1 LKEIFYFLKQIQS
14 FAGVQLYINILGMM
28 IVGLLEGMGTLLL
41 IPMISMSGIVDFGFT
56 RYSFLSFLQVLQ
68 SLPESIVLPSILV
81 LYIFIVVGQNYL
93 NKKLMVRNAIIQ
105 NGFLRKLRL
114 DTHKVMLHSKWDF
127 FIKTRKSDLVNLLL
141 SEVTKTSSATNA
153 FLQFIAALITTVIQI
168 GLAFWLSPT
177 ITSYV
182 LLCGALLVFMN
193 RKFFKESMALG
204 KRNFELNRTYFAGVT
219 DQLNGIKDIKSNSL
233 EQSRMEWLESI
244 TNKINT
250 EQLEYTK
257 LKSTSQFYYKSASA
271 VFIAI
276 FIFIALNAFTAQA
289 GQLLLIILIFS
300 RLWPRV
306 TNIQSSLEQIATS
319 IPSFKAVK
327 MLQNECEK
335 QTEFIFSEDNHISK
349 LDLQSAIEC
358 SNVSFRYIKNKPR
371 YALKDINITLQVNQ
385 MNAFVGPSGAGKST
399 LIDLIMGLNQP
410 EKGQVLLDGIPLS
423 KENLLSLRSS
433 LSYVPQDPF
442 LFYTSIR
449 ENLLLVEPN
458 ATDEDLW
465 EALSFASAAEF
476 VEKLP
481 DGLDSIIGD
490 RGIKLSGGERQ
501 RLVLARA
508 ILRKPSILVLDEATS
523 ALDTVSEAKIQES
536 LNLLRGKMTI
546 IVIAHRLSTIR
557 SADQV
562 IVLEEGKVVQQG
574 EFNQLSQEKNKLFS
588 RLLGKQIEVLQ

>member
-1 LKEIFYFLKQIQS
+1 MKEILYFLKQIQA
-14 FAGVQLYINILGMM
+14 FAGVQLYINVLGMM

-41 IPMISMSGIVDFGFT
+41 IPMISMSGIVDFGVT

-68 SLPESIVLPSILV
+68 SIPELIILPSILG
-81 LYIFIVVGQNYL
+81 LYIVIVVGQNYL
-93 NKKLMVRNAIIQ
+93 NKKLMIRNTKIQ

-114 DTHKVMLHSKWDF
+114 DTHKMLLHTKWNF
-127 FIKTRKSDLVNLLL
+127 FIKTRKSDLINLLL

-153 FLQFIAALITTVIQI
+153 FLQFTAALITTVIQI

-204 KRNFELNRTYFAGVT
+204 KRNFELNRVYFAGVT

-244 TNKINT
+244 TSKINT

-271 VFIAI
+271 VFIAL

-306 TNIQSSLEQIATS
+306 TNIQSSLEQIAAS

-327 MLQNECEK
+327 RLQNECEK
-335 QTEFIFSEDNHISK
+335 QTEFIFSEENNIPK
-349 LDLQSAIEC
+349 LHLHSAIEC
-358 SNVSFRYIKNKPR
+358 RNVSFRYSKNKPR
-371 YALKDINITLQVNQ
+371 YALQNINITLQANQ
-385 MNAFVGPSGAGKST
+385 MTAFVGPSGAGKST

-410 EKGQVLLDGIPLS
+410 EKGQVLLDGTPLT

-442 LFYTSIR
+442 LFHTSIR

-476 VEKLP
+476 VKKLP

-557 SADQV
+557 NADQV

-574 EFNQLSQEKNKLFS
+574 GFNQLSQEKNKLFS